1 MNIVVILLII
11 IFIVII
17 MRNNQGMYV
26 DESDLLTH
34 YLSYPYSSYGR
45 HSKGR
50 KEITK
55 NTLERYLRVNGK
67 CSNCRGNGKMLK

>member
-1 MNIVVILLII
+1 MNIGLII
-11 IFIVII
+11 LIIVMLLFI
-17 MRNNQGMYV
+17 MRN
-26 DESDLLTH
+26 DEVYIEDDLLSH

-50 KEITK
+50 KAITK

-67 CSNCRGNGKMLK
+67 CSSCRKR

>member
-1 MNIVVILLII
+1 MNIILIGLII
-11 IFIVII
+11 VMILFII
-17 MRNNQGMYV
+17 RNNREVYI
-26 DESDLLTH
+26 DNDLLTH

-50 KEITK
+50 KSITK

-67 CSNCRGNGKMLK
+67 CSTCRKR

>member
-1 MNIVVILLII
+1 MNIGLII
-11 IFIVII
+11 LIIVMLLFI
-17 MRNNQGMYV
+17 MRN
-26 DESDLLTH
+26 DEVYIEDDLLSH

-50 KEITK
+50 KAVTK

-67 CSNCRGNGKMLK
+67 CSSCRKR

>member
-1 MNIVVILLII
+1 MNIGLII
-11 IFIVII
+11 LIIVMLLFI
-17 MRNNQGMYV
+17 MRN
-26 DESDLLTH
+26 DEVYMEDDLLSH

-50 KEITK
+50 KAVTK

-67 CSNCRGNGKMLK
+67 CSSCRKR

>member
-1 MNIVVILLII
+1 MNIGLII
-11 IFIVII
+11 LIIVMLLFI
-17 MRNNQGMYV
+17 MRNN
-26 DESDLLTH
+26 DEVYMEDDLLSH

-50 KEITK
+50 KAVTK

-67 CSNCRGNGKMLK
+67 CSSCRKR